1 MRLSRYRPLGSGEF
15 EQVLDIAGLSS
26 ILNGSWGCEFEC
38 CDKGVATMSKKQVKE
53 VQTAYAAPAAT
64 TGEDIPVAKITAR
77 ELNMLIQSALKEA
90 LEEVFGDPDAGLEL
104 RPEFEEELRQA
115 VAYVAAGGRLLSLE
129 ELIQTVAAE

>member
-1 MRLSRYRPLGSGEF
+1 
-15 EQVLDIAGLSS
+15 
-26 ILNGSWGCEFEC
+26 
-38 CDKGVATMSKKQVKE
+38 MSKKQVKE

-129 ELIQTVAAE
+129 ELIQNEFDG